1 MKARLINCFVDL
13 NLRSWVTRLLTW
25 LLRLGFYYPGVEP
38 WGWNANPVETVGHYN
53 ADRDEVT
60 FGAKL
65 ERSPCWL
72 FLSKTP
78 KYNQISISNLTTGIS
93 SFIHSWMLFFSDWQ
107 VQQSGS
113 TGSQRPRCGWDHP
126 TEYGQ
131 WLESS
136 QQPDPRGIQVLD
148 KVLRYA
154 SDGSF
159 TAGGPARVG
168 FSAPDVLSLIR
179 AVYEVSP

>member
-1 MKARLINCFVDL
+1 
-13 NLRSWVTRLLTW
+13 
-25 LLRLGFYYPGVEP
+25 
-38 WGWNANPVETVGHYN
+38 
-53 ADRDEVT
+53 
-60 FGAKL
+60 
-65 ERSPCWL
+65 
-72 FLSKTP
+72 
-78 KYNQISISNLTTGIS
+78 
-93 SFIHSWMLFFSDWQ
+93 MLFFSDWQ
-107 VQQSGS
+107 VQQMYSEVAAQEVRDRGVD
-113 TGSQRPRCGWDHP
+113 WDHP

-159 TAGGPARVG
+159 TAGGPAQVG

>member
-1 MKARLINCFVDL
+1 MIKAWYNLKGIYCAIIYITLDLWSQIVSESCHIWIWWNCCVNWYCWWKQALINCFLDL

-53 ADRDEVT
+53 AGRDEVT

-72 FLSKTP
+72 FVSKTP
-78 KYNQISISNLTTGIS
+78 TYIQISSSNLTTGIS

-107 VQQSGS
+107 VQQMYSGVAA
-113 TGSQRPRCGWDHP
+113 QEVRDHGVVE
-126 TEYGQ
+126 TT
-131 WLESS
+131 
-136 QQPDPRGIQVLD
+136 QPNMV
-148 KVLRYA
+148 
-154 SDGSF
+154 SD
-159 TAGGPARVG
+159 
-168 FSAPDVLSLIR
+168 
-179 AVYEVSP
+179 